1 MRAFAIG
8 LDLGREQD
16 FSALSVVEY
25 VEALPAG
32 VDPGWWLRR
41 VEEVAAYR
49 AAGHW
54 EWAASKAAAL
64 PTARLEHHVRHL
76 QRWPLGTRYLD
87 VVDEVGALVR
97 TTFEEDDRTY
107 LVADRTGVGYS
118 VEELIIA
125 AYRRKDLPLGYR
137 PTFATITGGEEQNNP
152 SPTYWHIPKK
162 DLISTLQVGLQN
174 GTLKVAAGIP
184 LGEVL
189 EREFMAYRMKI
200 TQAGRASYDI
210 ARKEGEGHGDL
221 LMATALALQFFLPS
235 RKRLTV
241 GTHER

>member
-8 LDLGREQD
+8 LDLGRERD

-32 VDPGWWLRR
+32 VDLSWWMRR
-41 VEEVAAYR
+41 VEEVHQAR
-49 AAGHW
+49 AMGHW
-54 EWAASKAAAL
+54 EWASSRARDL

-76 QRWPLGTRYLD
+76 QRWSLGTRYLD

-97 TTFEEDDRTY
+97 TTFEEDDRT
-107 LVADRTGVGYS
+107 LLIADRTGVGYS
-118 VEELIIA
+118 VEELITV
-125 AYRRKDLPLGYR
+125 AYRRGNLPLSNW
-137 PTFATITGGEEQNNP
+137 PVFATITGGDEQNGWN
-152 SPTYWHIPKK
+152 IPKQH
-162 DLISTLQVGLQN
+162 LISTLQVGLQN
-174 GTLKVAAGIP
+174 GTLKVAAGIA

-200 TQAGRASYDI
+200 TQTGRASYDI

-221 LMATALALQFFLPS
+221 LMATALALQFSIPS
-235 RKRLTV
+235 RKRWIV

>member
-1 MRAFAIG
+1 MRSFAIG

-25 VEALPAG
+25 VKVLPVG
-32 VDPGWWLRR
+32 VDPEWWLRR
-41 VEEVAAYR
+41 MGEVAQAR
-49 AAGHW
+49 ATGHW
-54 EWAASKAAAL
+54 EWAASRARDL

-87 VVDEVGALVR
+87 VVQDVGNLVR
-97 TTFEEDDRTY
+97 TAFEGDDQTC

-118 VEELIIA
+118 VEEMITVA
-125 AYRRKDLPLGYR
+125 FRRHELRLSHWPF
-137 PTFATITGGEEQNNP
+137 FATITAGEERNDWN
-152 SPTYWHIPKK
+152 IPKK
-162 DLISTLQVGLQN
+162 DLIGTLQVGLQN

-200 TQAGRASYDI
+200 TQAGRATYDI
-210 ARKEGEGHGDL
+210 AHGDL
-221 LMATALALQFFLPS
+221 LMATALALQFSMPS
-235 RKRLTV
+235 LKRLIV
-241 GTHER
+241 GTHEG